1 MCLAVIGKVI
11 EIREPSGPDAF
22 PQGLVDVFG
31 IRRTISFGLL
41 PSTSK
46 GDYVLIHAGFAIQK
60 LEPKDAKKTLKL
72 LKTGLPHKVRSQ

>member
-11 EIREPSGPDAF
+11 EIQEPNGSDAF

-31 IRRTISFGLL
+31 IRRAISFGLL
-41 PSTSK
+41 PSAVK

-72 LKTGLPHKVRSQ
+72 LKTGLPRKLRSQ